1 MICRVFVQIHACQIV
16 PPETLDGHGC
26 PSESHG
32 RRATLSTTGAS
43 VRARRCRGRVPLRRH
58 LVASVRPLRRPRR
71 ETAHRSGRDGS
82 RTRSRRGRAENVHRT
97 PLRVSDRRARSR
109 CQWNG
114 PGCINGFAS
123 AVVFVP
129 VVLAV
134 VRAARA
140 SQRARLGT
148 LVAAVDRR
156 AIWSILAAALALTTL
171 EGTLD
176 WFVADRR
183 VDAVGARI
191 APGASAYRDRERTLA
206 LVQGDPSEVRRAMDR
221 ALRRGS
227 ISTLIVGGVL
237 VAHAITA
244 LATR

>member
-1 MICRVFVQIHACQIV
+1 MADARRFPRLELPFALVGAAGGFLSVGILSHPFVRFV
-16 PPETLDGHGC
+16 DLDARPLTVVVATAVALAAGAVVRKMC
-26 PSESHG
+26 IG
-32 RRATLSTTGAS
+32 RRYAYRIDEPAHDVNGTVPGAF
-43 VRARRCRGRVPLRRH
+43 
-58 LVASVRPLRRPRR
+58 
-71 ETAHRSGRDGS
+71 
-82 RTRSRRGRAENVHRT
+82 
-97 PLRVSDRRARSR
+97 
-109 CQWNG
+109 
-114 PGCINGFAS
+114 NGFAS

-206 LVQGDPSEVRRAMDR
+206 LVRGDPSEVRRAMDR